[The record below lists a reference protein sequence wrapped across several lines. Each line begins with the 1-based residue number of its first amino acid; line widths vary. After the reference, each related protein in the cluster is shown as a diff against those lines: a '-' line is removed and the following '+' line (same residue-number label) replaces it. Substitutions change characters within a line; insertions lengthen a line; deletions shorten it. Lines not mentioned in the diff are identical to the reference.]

1 MILEIKK
8 QFGIEPFK
16 YCTLLLLHTPFVLR
30 YAPPLLEL
38 DIIFYPLTQFYT
50 LAGARISIYF
60 PIAVGQLKKGFT
72 GALLKQAKNN
82 VHA

>member
-38 DIIFYPLTQFYT
+38 DILLYPLMQFHP
-50 LAGARISIYF
+50 LAGPSHDIYIL
-60 PIAVGQLKKGFT
+60 PKHGWLVRKGFYQSS
-72 GALLKQAKNN
+72 A
-82 VHA
+82 

>member
-30 YAPPLLEL
+30 YALPLLEL
-38 DIIFYPLTQFYT
+38 DILLYPQMQFRT
-50 LAGARISIYF
+50 LASPSHDIY
-60 PIAVGQLKKGFT
+60 ILSNRGWLVRKGFYFNRSS
-72 GALLKQAKNN
+72 A
-82 VHA
+82 

>member
-16 YCTLLLLHTPFVLR
+16 YCALLLLHTLFVLR

-38 DIIFYPLTQFYT
+38 DISCTPLMQFHT
-50 LAGARISIYF
+50 LACPSHDIYIL
-60 PIAVGQLKKGFT
+60 PNRGWLVRKGFYRSS
-72 GALLKQAKNN
+72 A
-82 VHA
+82 